1 MYSAIVC
8 KVNTRPHPNADRLLL
23 GTAHG
28 YQVVVGL
35 DTQDGELG
43 VFFAADGQL
52 SEQMCEANDLIGY
65 TDPETGERKGG
76 FFAKNR
82 RVRSQK
88 FRGEKSD
95 GYWTSLSSLSWTG
108 ANLSDLR
115 EGDQF
120 TELNGLPVCNKYFTP
135 ATLRAMKGGTPAT
148 KRENICFAK
157 HIDTKQLKH
166 EISNVPTNSV
176 IYTTEKLHG
185 TSGRFGYVMDETPL
199 PRKWYQ
205 KLARRPGKVQRGY
218 KHLMGTRN
226 VVMADRK
233 HEGFYGSEEF
243 RWQACEKLEGNLHK
257 GEVVYF
263 ELVGYTTTG
272 AAIMGQHHT
281 SELKDIKKKYGE
293 IIEYSYGQP
302 LGTCGLYVYRITRVN
317 EDGVVTELPWLQVK
331 ERCNQLGV
339 QHVPE
344 LASPIWY
351 TGDEAQLSVMAE
363 ALNEGPSTLDER
375 HIREGVVLRVENSD
389 TLWLKSKSFTFGVLE
404 GYLKNSDE
412 YVDTEEV
419 A

>member
-120 TELNGLPVCNKYFTP
+120 TELNGL
-135 ATLRAMKGGTPAT
+135 
-148 KRENICFAK
+148 
-157 HIDTKQLKH
+157 
-166 EISNVPTNSV
+166 S
-176 IYTTEKLHG
+176 
-185 TSGRFGYVMDETPL
+185 
-199 PRKWYQ
+199 
-205 KLARRPGKVQRGY
+205 
-218 KHLMGTRN
+218 RN
-226 VVMADRK
+226 
-233 HEGFYGSEEF
+233 
-243 RWQACEKLEGNLHK
+243 QA
-257 GEVVYF
+257 
-263 ELVGYTTTG
+263 
-272 AAIMGQHHT
+272 
-281 SELKDIKKKYGE
+281 
-293 IIEYSYGQP
+293 
-302 LGTCGLYVYRITRVN
+302 
-317 EDGVVTELPWLQVK
+317 
-331 ERCNQLGV
+331 
-339 QHVPE
+339 
-344 LASPIWY
+344 
-351 TGDEAQLSVMAE
+351 
-363 ALNEGPSTLDER
+363 
-375 HIREGVVLRVENSD
+375 
-389 TLWLKSKSFTFGVLE
+389 
-404 GYLKNSDE
+404 
-412 YVDTEEV
+412 
-419 A
+419 